1 MLRRKAIDKLIE
13 WKNNPDKMT
22 LIVRGARQVGK
33 TYVIKEFAREYY
45 DNYVYINFEEN
56 PQFKEIFEENLSG
69 EEIISQISLRFNS
82 IVIEPKKT
90 LIIFDE
96 IQTCPNA
103 ITALKF
109 LTIYKEYDVIA
120 SGSLLGVL
128 HKDEPSS
135 YPVGY
140 VEYLD
145 MYSLDFEEFCWANGI
160 NDVGI
165 QFVKK
170 YYDEKVPVPTATH
183 NQFLDL
189 FKLYII
195 VGGMP
200 RVVNEYIT
208 SKNFQNVFKLQNDII
223 EAYKAD
229 IIKYALHGEKNKIRE
244 CFSSIPI
251 QLAKENK
258 KFQYKLA
265 NKNATTRNYADALT
279 WLVDARVVNRCYNLK
294 TLEKPLVGYINPD
307 CFKIYMADTGLFISM
322 LGNDAAIDIMNG
334 NLGIY
339 KGAIYENVIADL
351 LNKHGMKLYYF
362 NYRSSLELDFIIMY
376 NHEIAALEVKSADNT
391 KSKSLKS
398 AIENWNIPM
407 GIKLSTKNISVS
419 NNIINYP
426 IYMVM
431 FL

>member
-1 MLRRKAIDKLIE
+1 MLRRKAMDKLIE
-13 WKNNPDKMT
+13 WKNSPNKMT

-45 DNYVYINFEEN
+45 DNYIYINFEEN
-56 PQFKEIFEENLSG
+56 PQFKEIFEDNLSG
-69 EEIISQISLRFNS
+69 EEIISQISLRFNN
-82 IVIEPKKT
+82 IIIEPKKT

-96 IQTCPNA
+96 IQTCPKA

-109 LTIYKEYDVIA
+109 LTIYNKYDVIA

-160 NDVGI
+160 NDTGI

-170 YYDEKVPVPTATH
+170 YYDERRPVPSATH
-183 NQFLDL
+183 NQFIDL

-200 RVVNEYIT
+200 KVVNEYIT

-223 EAYKAD
+223 EDYKAD
-229 IIKYALHGEKNKIRE
+229 IIKYAAQGEKNKIRE
-244 CFSSIPI
+244 CFNSIPI

-265 NKNATTRNYADALT
+265 NKNATTRNYGDALA

-294 TLEKPLVGYINPD
+294 SLEKPLIGYINLD
-307 CFKIYMADTGLFISM
+307 CFKIYMADTGLFVSM

-351 LNKHGMKLYYF
+351 LNKKGMKLYYF
-362 NYRSSLELDFIIMY
+362 NYRSSLELDFIVIY
-376 NHEIAALEVKSADNT
+376 NHEITALEVKSADNT

-407 GIKLSTKNISVS
+407 GIKLSTKNISVN

>member
-1 MLRRKAIDKLIE
+1 MLKRKVTDRLIE
-13 WKNNPDKMT
+13 WKNKPNKMA

-33 TYVIKEFAREYY
+33 TFVIKEFAKEYY

-56 PQFKEIFEENLSG
+56 PQYKEIFEGSLSA
-69 EEIISQISLRFNS
+69 EEIISQISLRFKDTL
-82 IVIEPKKT
+82 IEAKKT
-90 LIIFDE
+90 LIILDE

-109 LTIYKEYDVIA
+109 LTIYKEFDIIA

-128 HKDEPSS
+128 HKEEPSS

-145 MYSLDFEEFCWANGI
+145 MYSLDFEEFLWANGI
-160 NDVGI
+160 SDSGI

-170 YYDEKVPVPTATH
+170 YFDNREPVPTATH
-183 NQFLDL
+183 HQFLDL
-189 FKLYII
+189 FKIYMI

-200 RVVNEYIT
+200 NVVNEYVN
-208 SKNFQNVFKLQNDII
+208 SKNFQNVFRLQNAII
-223 EAYKAD
+223 EDYKTD
-229 IIKYALHGEKNKIRE
+229 IIKYAIEGEKNKIRE

-279 WLVDARVVNRCYNLK
+279 WLIDAKIVNRCYNLK
-294 TLEKPLVGYINPD
+294 TLEKPLIGYINPD
-307 CFKIYMADTGLFISM
+307 CFKIYMADTGLLVSM
-322 LGNDAAIDIMNG
+322 LGQDAAIDLMNG
-334 NLGIY
+334 NFGIY
-339 KGAIYENVIADL
+339 KGAVYENVIADL
-351 LNKHGMKLYYF
+351 LNKTGRKLYYF
-362 NYRSSLELDFIIMY
+362 NYRSSLELDFIIEY
-376 NHEIAALEVKSADNT
+376 NNAVTPVEVKSANNT
-391 KSKSLKS
+391 KAKSLKS
-398 AIENWNIPM
+398 AMENWHVSQ
-407 GIKLSTKNISVS
+407 GIKLSSNNVRVS
-419 NNIINYP
+419 DNIINYP
-426 IYMVM
+426 LYMVM